1 MKSVVATYLCALS
14 FVTLLPFCGGGID
27 RPSIKDLGADEVS
40 YQADDGVRI
49 VASWAVPEGAATPPV
64 VILLHER
71 DGTRSQWDESR
82 LIGIL
87 LENGYAVLAPDLRG
101 FGESNVVVRDGREE
115 PYELTNSADTVLDVK
130 AAIEWLKGRSEV
142 DASRIG
148 IIGSRLGADL
158 AYASTAAFPEVQAAV
173 AISPDPFNPE
183 ALDPLFAIP
192 DFCAHH
198 IFFMA
203 GSRPAWEAAATLGVR
218 VDHVGGDRYEDHSD
232 LDGVALLTID
242 QPIKDILT
250 WLETR
255 VLATPRPAT
264 PTPRACET
272 TPGQ

>member
-1 MKSVVATYLCALS
+1 MKSIVATYLCALS
-14 FVTLLPFCGGGID
+14 FVSILPFCGGGID
-27 RPSIKDLGADEVS
+27 RPSIKDLGLGEVT

-49 VASWAVPEGAATPPV
+49 VASWAVPEGVATPPV
-64 VILLHER
+64 VMLLHER
-71 DGTRSQWDESR
+71 DGTRAQWDESR

-87 LENGYAVLAPDLRG
+87 VENGYAVLAPDLRG
-101 FGESNVVVRDGREE
+101 FGESNIVVRDGREE

-130 AAIEWLKGRSEV
+130 AAIDWLKGQSEV

-148 IIGSRLGADL
+148 IVGSRLGADL
-158 AYASTAAFPEVQAAV
+158 AYTSTAAFPEVQAAV
-173 AISPDPFNPE
+173 AISPDAFNPDD
-183 ALDPLFAIP
+183 LDPLFAIP

-198 IFFMA
+198 VFFMA

-218 VDHVGGDRYEDHSD
+218 VDHVGGDRYEDRSD

-250 WLETR
+250 WFETR
-255 VLATPRPAT
+255 VLATPAPT
-264 PTPRACET
+264 KPTPRAC